1 MKRRIITLLL
11 SLLIPAL
18 AGCGNMTAPA
28 GTGTP
33 VSADTAQAPEE
44 ETSDTT
50 SAAAAAEASG
60 TSPEEAEGSVV
71 PAIDFQLK
79 DQFGE
84 EHALADYRG
93 KVIFLNF
100 WATWCPPCRQEM
112 PDIQKLYEEY
122 SSDPSSEVVILGV
135 AGPGSGGEKDAEG
148 IAAFLADNGYTYP
161 VLMDEELLLMRGYG
175 ISAYPTTFMIDREG
189 NLFGYVTGMLSEEVM
204 RDIID
209 QTLSGST

>member
-11 SLLIPAL
+11 SLLIFTL
-18 AGCGNMTAPA
+18 AGCANMTSPT
-28 GTGTP
+28 GTGTSASEDAEQTP
-33 VSADTAQAPEE
+33 GQDTADT
-44 ETSDTT
+44 T
-50 SAAAAAEASG
+50 AAAAAAGESD
-60 TSPEEAEGSVV
+60 TTPEDAEREVV

-135 AGPGSGGEKDAEG
+135 AGPGSGGEKDAEA